1 MKNSTNKILSLIT
14 ISLLVSSCSNKGNKK
29 GELPDD
35 IFWSISSAEK
45 VVRDRDREYY
55 SRLSK
60 AAEIDIKM
68 CQGEYESGQIVV
80 TPNEDIDSYNARV
93 SELKSDD
100 GFTIPSKN
108 INVYGASYCRVKN
121 VYDTA
126 TGEEP
131 GWFPDALLP
140 ISALVEYK
148 DNKIKKGENQSFY
161 VSIETPLMQKPGV
174 YKGTITIELNNGIKQ
189 LPISVTVYDLQ
200 VSEESHQ
207 KSSFETG
214 WQFECGELEASESM
228 FMKYNEALL
237 KYRLS
242 PEHVMLYN
250 TFTDRDISEY
260 TEKSFKMMQ
269 NPKFTNVMIPT
280 ERISYPDSKIEFTFK
295 ESTFKK
301 YINNFFVKSI
311 HENFN
316 MFKKAGVF
324 MGNIIDEPDD
334 LGIFNRAIFVCDRF
348 NAVKNEV
355 ADELKNEYTS
365 NPLQKEII
373 QSIRDLPNVVTAS
386 YDSRLDGHV
395 EAYCPKANFYD
406 TPEQRANYD
415 FQKEKWWYTCV
426 FPKAPYPTYHTEDSL
441 SSARLLSW
449 MQSNYD
455 VVGNLYWSTNVFA
468 RIGANGEYQGIDDY
482 YNGDAARYSGCNG
495 DGYLF
500 YPGKQYGIDGPVGTL
515 RIEAIRDGL
524 EEFEILYQLKQGL
537 KALEIDD
544 EAMFSFLI
552 NFLYDGT
559 KVNASSIE
567 MENAR
572 DDLIKLAMAFNNGS
586 QFSIVKNDVD
596 RSNNMAAF
604 TFFANEGTTIR
615 VNNENI
621 SPKAAY
627 KNGHL
632 FDVSVPLSGEEN
644 MVNIDVSYGGKTTT
658 INHSLGG
665 KNKTYLPSDIKNDF
679 SKYNASIGT
688 EVTTYADYDEVL
700 RMNVGKTVDK
710 KQSIKFTP
718 KFINDINSKTFA
730 LTFNIVNPTE
740 ETILFSVGYRST
752 YQNYDSYF
760 AENLKLKP
768 GFNQV
773 DCNLAITKWQNI
785 GDLQYLMLVF
795 GENTSKNEDAKTLY
809 LTDVIVSPKQGV
821 KA

>member
-1 MKNSTNKILSLIT
+1 MKIHVKSILFLAI
-14 ISLLVSSCSNKGNKK
+14 IPLLVTSCNKK
-29 GELPDD
+29 NNDELSDD
-35 IFWSISSAEK
+35 VFWSISNAEK
-45 VVRDRDREYY
+45 VVRDRDRSYY
-55 SRLSK
+55 SALSRK
-60 AAEIDIKM
+60 AEVVIKM

-80 TPNEDIDSYNARV
+80 TPTEDVSFYNLKI
-93 SELKSDD
+93 SKLKSED
-100 GFTIPSKN
+100 GFTIPSN
-108 INVYGASYCRVKN
+108 NVNLYAASYCRVKN

-140 ISALVEYK
+140 ISALINYK
-148 DNKIKKGENQSFY
+148 ENTIKKGENQSFY
-161 VSIETPLMQKPGV
+161 VSVETPLMQKPGI
-174 YKGTITIELNNGIKQ
+174 YTGSLTIILDNKTKQ
-189 LPISVTVYDLQ
+189 IPISVTVYDLQ
-200 VSEESHQ
+200 ISETSHQ

-214 WQFECGELEASESM
+214 WQFECGELEASETM

-250 TFTDRDISEY
+250 SFTDRDINEY
-260 TEKSFKMMQ
+260 TEKSYQMMQ

-280 ERISYPDSKIEFTFK
+280 QRISYPDPKIEFTFD
-295 ESTFKK
+295 EEIFKK
-301 YINNFFVKSI
+301 FINSFFMKSI
-311 HENFN
+311 LENYN
-316 MFKKAGVF
+316 MFKKAGFF

-334 LGIFNRAIFVCDRF
+334 LGIYDRAIYVCDRF
-348 NAVKNEV
+348 NTLKNEI
-355 ADELKNEYTS
+355 ANELSTEYTS

-373 QSIRDLPNVVTAS
+373 QSIRDIPNVVTAS
-386 YDSRLDGHV
+386 YDSRLDGYI

-406 TPEQRANYD
+406 TPEQRAHYD

-482 YNGDAARYSGCNG
+482 YNGDAIRYSGCNG

-500 YPGKQYGIDGPVGTL
+500 YPGKQYGIDGPVGTI

-524 EEFEILYQLKQGL
+524 EEYEILYELKEGL
-537 KALEIDD
+537 KALDIDKD
-544 EAMFSFLI
+544 AMFSFLI

-559 KVNASSIE
+559 KVNASSVE

-572 DDLIKLAMAFNNGS
+572 DDLIKLAIAFKNGS
-586 QFSIVKNDVD
+586 QFSIVKNDID
-596 RSNNMAAF
+596 RSNNKANF
-604 TFFANEGTTIR
+604 TFFANEGTTIK
-615 VNNENI
+615 VNNENVAAT
-621 SPKAAY
+621 SAY

-632 FDVSVPLSGEEN
+632 FDVTVPLIGDSN
-644 MVNIDVSYGGKTTT
+644 MVNIDVTYNGKTTT
-658 INHSLGG
+658 INHALGG
-665 KNKTYLPSDIKNDF
+665 KNNNYLPEEIKNNF
-679 SKYNASIGT
+679 SKYNATIST
-688 EVTTYADYDEVL
+688 EVATYGDYENALKMD
-700 RMNVGKTVDK
+700 VGKTVDK

-718 KFINDINSKTFA
+718 SFIKSINNSTYS
-730 LTFNIVNPTE
+730 LTFNLVNPTE
-740 ETILFSVGYRST
+740 DVIQFSVGYRST
-752 YQNYDSYF
+752 NQTYDSYF
-760 AENLKLKP
+760 LENKELKP
-768 GFNQV
+768 GLNQI

-785 GDLQYLMLVF
+785 GELQYLMLVF
-795 GENTSKNEDAKTLY
+795 GENTSKNEAAKTLY
-809 LTDVIVSPKQGV
+809 LTNVIVSPKQGV